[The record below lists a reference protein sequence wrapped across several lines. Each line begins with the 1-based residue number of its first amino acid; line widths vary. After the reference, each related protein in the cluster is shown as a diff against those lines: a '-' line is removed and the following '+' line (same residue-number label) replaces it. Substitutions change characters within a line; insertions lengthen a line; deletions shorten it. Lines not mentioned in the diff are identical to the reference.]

1 MYTYLICTFALIG
14 HIDALPFP
22 VEFGSKPVA
31 SKVVVCVD
39 GNRLIRGVAAPAV
52 ARTVDVAIL
61 PESKARRASS
71 LALAL
76 RRIARLAP
84 VAGAEPRFS
93 AQARRPPLVSTIIPR
108 HEMLH
113 AGQREYARGILG
125 AVNGDFWSH

>member
-76 RRIARLAP
+76 GRIARLAP